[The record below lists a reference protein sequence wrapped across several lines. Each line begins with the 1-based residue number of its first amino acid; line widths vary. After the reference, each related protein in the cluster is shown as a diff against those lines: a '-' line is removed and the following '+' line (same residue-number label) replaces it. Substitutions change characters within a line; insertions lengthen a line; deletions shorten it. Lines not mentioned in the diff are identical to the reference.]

1 MRAGLGQVGVITR
14 ATLSFVPAPQQ
25 VRRFLLFYSSLGGM
39 LRDARL
45 LADDDR
51 FDAVQGAILG
61 APTGGLAFRLDV
73 AKFFTGTAPDD
84 ATRLAGLTDDPARRQ
99 PTTLAYADYV
109 NRLAMLE
116 STLRANGQWFFPH
129 PWLTTFVGDSRVEAV
144 VDDELRRLH
153 PSTDLGRFGQIVVS
167 PIRRSAISSPLLQLP
182 SDDLCFAFNLMRVPA
197 TADIDNARR
206 LVDANR
212 ATYERVRSAGGR
224 STRSAPSR
232 CRATTGAATSARS
245 STGWS
250 RQSGA
255 TTRATCSPRAMRSS
269 DRSPTRAR
277 ARCRG
282 VPRG

>member
-1 MRAGLGQVGVITR
+1 MITR
-14 ATLSFVPAPQQ
+14 ATLKLVPAPQQ

-153 PSTDLGRFGQIVVS
+153 PATDLGRFGQIVVS

-212 ATYERVRSAGGR
+212 ATYERVRSAGG
-224 STRSAPSR
+224 TLYPVSAFAMSR
-232 CRATTGAATSARS
+232 HDWRRHFGSKFNRLEHAKRRYDPGDVLTPGYE
-245 STGWS
+245 
-250 RQSGA
+250 
-255 TTRATCSPRAMRSS
+255 
-269 DRSPTRAR
+269 
-277 ARCRG
+277 
-282 VPRG
+282 VF